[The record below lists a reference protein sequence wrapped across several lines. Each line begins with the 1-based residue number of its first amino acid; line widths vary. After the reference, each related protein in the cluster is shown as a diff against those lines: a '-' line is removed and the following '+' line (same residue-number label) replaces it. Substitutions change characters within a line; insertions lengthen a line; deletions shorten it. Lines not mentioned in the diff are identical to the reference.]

1 MLLNEYWDESYWPSC
16 GRLREC
22 TRVGYASAWRRHIR
36 PELGDMDLADLTGP
50 RIQSWL
56 DSISSP
62 GAARK
67 AWAVL
72 RQMLRSAV
80 RLGILDVD
88 VAGRVTPPKP
98 SGYEPEVLDIRQ
110 IRQLLQGFHG
120 HELEAWLICSICLG
134 LRTEEALGLEWQD
147 LNLNTGKVRI
157 RRGLQ
162 WVDGHEVIVDPKTE
176 LSRRTVV
183 LPLVDSCLALRPE
196 EGYGVD
202 WADIDMRSGITHIQ
216 RGVQWVAGHEV
227 VVPPKTELSDRFLPL
242 PRFAV
247 RRLREIRNGR
257 KGRIIGDLTPSQA
270 ARRYAS
276 WCKKESL
283 PYVPVQNLRHSWA
296 TNALEAGVN
305 IAVVSKFLGHTD
317 IKTTARFYLRP
328 EIASLKEAQSIW
340 ERALIGQ

>member
-22 TRVGYASAWRRHIR
+22 TRVGYASAWNRHIR

-56 DSISSP
+56 DSIPSP

-67 AWAVL
+67 VWAVL

-134 LRTEEALGLEWQD
+134 LRTEEALGLEWRD

-183 LPLVDSCLALRPE
+183 LP
-196 EGYGVD
+196 
-202 WADIDMRSGITHIQ
+202 
-216 RGVQWVAGHEV
+216 
-227 VVPPKTELSDRFLPL
+227 
-242 PRFAV
+242 RFAV
-247 RRLREIRNGR
+247 LRLREIRPREGGR
-257 KGRIIGDLTPSQA
+257 LIGLLNPGQV
-270 ARRYAS
+270 ARRYAA
-276 WCKKESL
+276 WCRSQNL
-283 PYVPVQNLRHSWA
+283 PYVPRRNLRHSWA
-296 TNALEAGVN
+296 STALGAGVDV
-305 IAVVSKFLGHTD
+305 AVVSRALGHSS
-317 IKTTARFYLRP
+317 IATTARYYLRP
-328 EIASLKEAQSIW
+328 DSEVLREAQRTW
-340 ERALIGQ
+340 EHALIR

>member
-22 TRVGYASAWRRHIR
+22 TRDGYASAWRRHIR

-56 DSISSP
+56 DSITSA

-80 RLGILDVD
+80 RLGLLDAD
-88 VAGRVTPPKP
+88 VTGRVTPPKP

-120 HELEAWLICSICLG
+120 HELEAWLICSVCLG

-147 LNLNTGKVRI
+147 LNLNTGKVRVQ
-157 RRGLQ
+157 RGLQ

-176 LSRRTVV
+176 LSRRTIV
-183 LPLVDSCLALRPE
+183 
-196 EGYGVD
+196 
-202 WADIDMRSGITHIQ
+202 
-216 RGVQWVAGHEV
+216 
-227 VVPPKTELSDRFLPL
+227 L

-247 RRLREIRNGR
+247 LRLREIRPREGVR
-257 KGRIIGDLTPSQA
+257 LIGSLNPGQV
-270 ARRYAS
+270 ARRYAT
-276 WCKKESL
+276 WCRSQNL
-283 PYVPVQNLRHSWA
+283 PYVPRRNLRHSWA
-296 TNALEAGVN
+296 STALGAGVDV
-305 IAVVSKFLGHTD
+305 AVVSRALGHSS
-317 IKTTARFYLRP
+317 IATTARYYLRP
-328 EIASLKEAQSIW
+328 DSEVLREAQRTW
-340 ERALIGQ
+340 EHALIR

>member
-1 MLLNEYWDESYWPSC
+1 MLLNEYWDESYWPAC

-56 DSISSP
+56 DSITSA

-80 RLGILDVD
+80 RLGLLDAD
-88 VAGRVTPPKP
+88 VTGRVTPPKP

-120 HELEAWLICSICLG
+120 HELEAWLICSVCLG

-147 LNLNTGKVRI
+147 LNLNTGKVRVQ
-157 RRGLQ
+157 RGLQ

-176 LSRRTVV
+176 LSRRTIV
-183 LPLVDSCLALRPE
+183 
-196 EGYGVD
+196 
-202 WADIDMRSGITHIQ
+202 
-216 RGVQWVAGHEV
+216 
-227 VVPPKTELSDRFLPL
+227 L

-247 RRLREIRNGR
+247 LRLREIRPRDGGR
-257 KGRIIGDLTPSQA
+257 LIGSLNPGQV
-270 ARRYAS
+270 ARRYAT
-276 WCKKESL
+276 WCRS
-283 PYVPVQNLRHSWA
+283 QNLPTCHAGTCA
-296 TNALEAGVN
+296 TVGPARVRSRRGRGSRKPRTRPLQHRYHRPLLPAAGQRG
-305 IAVVSKFLGHTD
+305 AARSTTHMGARPHT
-317 IKTTARFYLRP
+317 
-328 EIASLKEAQSIW
+328 
-340 ERALIGQ
+340 LIGIR